1 MKSYL
6 AVLVL
11 ISIFTVSV
19 LGFLGLNFVHNHSM
33 KGNCVANV
41 AAGVTCPVE
50 DGIFAFAVFHIK
62 ALGGLAQA
70 AFSGISPIF
79 LLAALISIIA
89 LSVFVPNSFS
99 FALSHKYFRK
109 NYEDK
114 ICDVG
119 PKMFFWLARLLN
131 SPSFAIS
138 A

>member
-1 MKSYL
+1 MKSHL

-19 LGFLGLNFVHNHSM
+19 LGFVGLNFVHSHM

-50 DGIFAFAVFHIK
+50 DGIFAFAIFHIK
-62 ALGGLAQA
+62 ALGGLGQA
-70 AFSGISPIF
+70 AFFSIFPLF
-79 LLAALISIIA
+79 LLAVIFLAIVS
-89 LSVFVPNSFS
+89 SVTVSDFS
-99 FALSHKYFRK
+99 RLVFSRRYFRK

-119 PKMFFWLARLLN
+119 PKVFFWLARLLN
-131 SPSFAIS
+131 SPSLAKG